1 MGSGDA
7 PTNAVWPLRAGGRTR
22 YTTLVHTVLARIE
35 YLLRLQ
41 RRSRRWL
48 ALAIGRPPS
57 TVHSW
62 FARDTQPRGEDL
74 ARIAE
79 ALHTTSDYLATG
91 EEPDG
96 LLHDPAVQSIV
107 EMLRPLTPDQRGE
120 IRTIVAY
127 HVAIMAPTGAEVAE
141 TAPSEETS
149 AG

>member
-1 MGSGDA
+1 MHS
-7 PTNAVWPLRAGGRTR
+7 V
-22 YTTLVHTVLARIE
+22 LVRIE

-74 ARIAE
+74 ARVAA
-79 ALHTTSDYLATG
+79 ALHTTSDYLVTG

-96 LLHDPAVQSIV
+96 LLHDPAVQEIL
-107 EMLRPLTPDQRGE
+107 EILRSLTPEQRVE
-120 IRTIVAY
+120 IRTVVAY
-127 HVAIMAPTGAEVAE
+127 HVAATMHPGAEVAE
-141 TAPSEETS
+141 DAGSDEHS

>member
-1 MGSGDA
+1 M
-7 PTNAVWPLRAGGRTR
+7 
-22 YTTLVHTVLARIE
+22 HTVLTRIE

-79 ALHTTSDYLATG
+79 VLHTTSDYLATG

-96 LLHDPAVQSIV
+96 LLHDPAVEAIV
-107 EMLRPLTPDQRGE
+107 ELLRPLTPEQRGE

-127 HVAIMAPTGAEVAE
+127 HVAIMVPTGAEVAE
-141 TAPSEETS
+141 SVQSDETS